1 LKSIEIT
8 SDSYAGVP
16 ADKEAL
22 TSTDIDTVFNSG
34 DWKGASAA
42 LVSCIKGYVAQAAAD
57 AVTIAARDAT
67 IIEEIAKQKV
77 PVIATAI
84 AIPATEDVVV
94 GARVVI
100 PVTFTPAGCN
110 QIITAES
117 GTVAKGTVEVDAGY
131 KSVTVTG
138 VEAGDTV
145 ITVTC
150 GSKTDTCTVTVAA
163 AEG

>member
-1 LKSIEIT
+1 MKSIEIT

-22 TSTDIDTVFNSG
+22 TSTDIDAVFYSG

-57 AVTIAARDAT
+57 AVTIA
-67 IIEEIAKQKV
+67 EEIAEQKV

-84 AIPATEDVVV
+84 SIPATANVVA
-94 GARVVI
+94 GAEVVI

-138 VEAGDTV
+138 IEAGDTV

>member
-1 LKSIEIT
+1 MKSIEIT

-22 TSTDIDTVFNSG
+22 TSTDIDAVFNSG

-57 AVTIAARDAT
+57 AVTIA
-67 IIEEIAKQKV
+67 EEIAKQKV
-77 PVIATAI
+77 PVVATAI
-84 AIPATEDVVV
+84 SIPETANVVA
-94 GARVVI
+94 GAEVVI

>member
-1 LKSIEIT
+1 MKSIEIT
-8 SDSYAGVP
+8 SDSYLGVP

-22 TSTDIDTVFNSG
+22 TSADIDAVFKSG

-57 AVTIAARDAT
+57 AVTIA
-67 IIEEIAKQKV
+67 EEIAEQKV

-84 AIPATEDVVV
+84 SIPETEGVVV
-94 GARVVI
+94 GAEVVI

-110 QIITAES
+110 QIITAVS
-117 GTVAKGTVEVDAGY
+117 GTEAKGTVEVDAGY

-138 VEAGDTV
+138 VLAGNTV

>member
-1 LKSIEIT
+1 MKSIEIT

-22 TSTDIDTVFNSG
+22 TSTDIDAVFNSG

-57 AVTIAARDAT
+57 AVTIA
-67 IIEEIAKQKV
+67 EEIAEQKV

-84 AIPATEDVVV
+84 SIPATEDVVV
-94 GARVVI
+94 GAKVVI

-117 GTVAKGTVEVDAGY
+117 GTVANGTVEVDAGY

-138 VEAGDTV
+138 VLAGNTL

-150 GSKTDTCTVTVAA
+150 GSQTDTCTVTVAA

>member
-1 LKSIEIT
+1 MKSIEIT
-8 SDSYAGVP
+8 SDSYLGVP

-22 TSTDIDTVFNSG
+22 TSADIDAVFKSG

-67 IIEEIAKQKV
+67 IIEEIAEQKV

-84 AIPATEDVVV
+84 SIPATEDVVV
-94 GARVVI
+94 GAEVVI

-117 GTVAKGTVEVDAGY
+117 GTVENGTVEVDAGY
-131 KSVTVTG
+131 KSVTVSG
-138 VEAGDTV
+138 LEAGDTV

-150 GSKTDTCTVTVAA
+150 GSQTDTCTVTVAA

>member
-1 LKSIEIT
+1 MKSIEIT

-22 TSTDIDTVFNSG
+22 TSTDIDAVFNSG
-34 DWKGASAA
+34 DWEGASAA

-57 AVTIAARDAT
+57 AVTIA
-67 IIEEIAKQKV
+67 EEIAEQKV
-77 PVIATAI
+77 PVVATAI
-84 AIPATEDVVV
+84 SIPETANVVA
-94 GARVVI
+94 GAEVVI

-110 QIITAES
+110 QIISAES
-117 GTVAKGTVEVDAGY
+117 SAVAKGTVEVDAGY

-138 VEAGDTV
+138 VSAGDTV

-150 GSKTDTCTVTVAA
+150 GSKTDTCTVTVTA

>member
-1 LKSIEIT
+1 MKSIEIT

-22 TSTDIDTVFNSG
+22 TSTDIDAVFNSG

-57 AVTIAARDAT
+57 AVTIA
-67 IIEEIAKQKV
+67 EEIAEQKV

-84 AIPATEDVVV
+84 SIPETEGVVV
-94 GARVVI
+94 GAKVVI

-138 VEAGDTV
+138 IEAGDTV

>member
-1 LKSIEIT
+1 MKSIEIT

-22 TSTDIDTVFNSG
+22 TSTDIDAVFNSG

-57 AVTIAARDAT
+57 AVTIA
-67 IIEEIAKQKV
+67 EEIAEQKV
-77 PVIATAI
+77 PVVATAI
-84 AIPATEDVVV
+84 SIPETEDVVV
-94 GARVVI
+94 GADVVI

>member
-1 LKSIEIT
+1 MKSIEIT

-22 TSTDIDTVFNSG
+22 TSTDIDAVFNSG

-42 LVSCIKGYVAQAAAD
+42 LVSCIKGYVAQAEAD
-57 AVTIAARDAT
+57 AVTIA
-67 IIEEIAKQKV
+67 EEIAEQKV
-77 PVIATAI
+77 PVVATAI
-84 AIPATEDVVV
+84 AVPDTEGVVV
-94 GARVVI
+94 GAKVVI

-117 GTVAKGTVEVDAGY
+117 GTIAKGTVEVDAGY

-138 VEAGDTV
+138 VAAGDTV

-163 AEG
+163 AQG

>member
-1 LKSIEIT
+1 MKSIEIT

-22 TSTDIDTVFNSG
+22 TSTDIDAVFNSG

-57 AVTIAARDAT
+57 AVTIAG
-67 IIEEIAKQKV
+67 EIAEQKV

-84 AIPATEDVVV
+84 SIPATENVVV
-94 GARVVI
+94 GAEVVI

-117 GTVAKGTVEVDAGY
+117 GTVANGTVEVDAGY

-150 GSKTDTCTVTVAA
+150 GSQTDTCTVTVAA

>member
-1 LKSIEIT
+1 MKSIEIT

-22 TSTDIDTVFNSG
+22 TSTDIDAVFNSG

-57 AVTIAARDAT
+57 AVTIA
-67 IIEEIAKQKV
+67 EEIAEQKV

-84 AIPATEDVVV
+84 SIPETEGVVV
-94 GARVVI
+94 GAKVVI

-110 QIITAES
+110 QIITAVS
-117 GTVAKGTVEVDAGY
+117 GTEAKGTVEVDAGY

-138 VEAGDTV
+138 VQAGDTV

-150 GSKTDTCTVTVAA
+150 GSQTDTCTVTVAA
-163 AEG
+163 AQG